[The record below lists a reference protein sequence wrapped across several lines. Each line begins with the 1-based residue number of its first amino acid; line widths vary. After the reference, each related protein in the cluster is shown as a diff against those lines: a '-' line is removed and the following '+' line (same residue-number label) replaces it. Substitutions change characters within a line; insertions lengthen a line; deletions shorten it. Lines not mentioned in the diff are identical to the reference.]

1 LYSEPNRPGAI
12 IDIDGSSGGEAEAGG
27 VKGGIPT
34 LYPTPG
40 LRPLSTPPTP
50 GPARCL
56 FWTTSQTLFYVCG
69 STLYNV
75 HPDWSMTVLGAIAPG
90 TTPVSIADNGL
101 AAVMVH

>member
-1 LYSEPNRPGAI
+1 MVRVLLSGGAYRARSIIASAQRQVNLYSEPNRPGAI

-56 FWTTSQTLFYVCG
+56 FRR
-69 STLYNV
+69 
-75 HPDWSMTVLGAIAPG
+75 
-90 TTPVSIADNGL
+90 
-101 AAVMVH
+101 